1 MPKTMSPV
9 KDCAVSSCAYN
20 EKKAC
25 HAMAIT
31 VGASTEPMCGTYF
44 QSSSH
49 GGVKDMTGG
58 VGACK
63 VADCRFNESFECS
76 APDIHVGLKH
86 NHPDCLTF
94 ETRM

>member
-9 KDCAVSSCAYN
+9 KDCAISNCANN

-49 GGVKDMTGG
+49 GGVRDMTGG
-58 VGACK
+58 GGARQ
-63 VADCRFNESFECS
+63 VAGFRVHESVEGP
-76 APDIHVGLKH
+76 APPPLVGLKNKH
-86 NHPDCLTF
+86 TRFLTF
-94 ETRM
+94 